1 MFHSKWIISKTSRN
15 ISFFNNAPI
24 KRINTNY
31 NRCQVVGTALNSKV
45 PSSNPGSGQNASL
58 SAPQS
63 LYTLNLVT
71 TASFHALS
79 YATFTK

>member
-1 MFHSKWIISKTSRN
+1 MDN
-15 ISFFNNAPI
+15 IQNFTYHDDFNNTHI

-31 NRCQVVGTALNSKV
+31 NRCQVVGPALNSEV

-63 LYTLNLVT
+63 V
-71 TASFHALS
+71 
-79 YATFTK
+79 